1 MTHQNC
7 DELLKIAEKQTAVS
21 SEQLG
26 ETLKHHLQMPQKQL
40 N

>member
-7 DELLKIAEKQTAVS
+7 DELLKIAEKQTAAT

-26 ETLKHHLQMPQKQL
+26 ESLKQHLQVSQNKKQ
-40 N
+40 